1 MRNVLRYLISLTAVA
16 AVTRV
21 LSSLA
26 DLIDQTTVALAL
38 LLVILFVATLFGS
51 RPALAASVLA
61 GLSFNFFFLPP
72 HYTLDIAHQE
82 NWVALAAFLITAIV
96 TGQLSSYARRRADES
111 ERQRREIEKLYADLQ
126 NAFEQASEAEAL
138 RRSEKLKSSIL
149 DAVTHDLRTPLTS
162 IKASA
167 TTLIENKRSRL
178 LDDDAESEFLEIIDE
193 EADRLNDFIE
203 GMVGLARVEA
213 NSIHLRKSWN
223 GLQEIVE
230 AAVSRAQPR
239 LADVA
244 VVVEIDRNVPNLF
257 IDAATVSEVIYT
269 LLDNA
274 VRYSPKGSQVRI
286 AAKRGADDRV
296 EVSVEDQG
304 PGIAEEWREKVFEKF
319 VRGKEPVIEST
330 ATGLGL
336 GLAIARGIVESQGG
350 KIWVED
356 GHGEYGT
363 RIVFSLPMGAQNN

>member
-286 AAKRGADDRV
+286 AAKRVADDRV